1 MSLFLNQSSL
11 PSNNPSQ
18 NTDAIK
24 RNINNSVSNLE
35 KAFDDIYYK
44 NDMAVKWSDTYNKAV
59 FNGNRYVS
67 TQVHNEK
74 LLGNTISQQ
83 TVEMDTK
90 NRMIQFTEA
99 DLKFNQNIV
108 YILYILMIGI
118 SMSVLIMIGVM
129 IYDKKRG
136 ASPLTSVTASSPFSY
151 FKTGGKK

>member
-1 MSLFLNQSSL
+1 MSLFLNQSSF
-11 PSNNPSQ
+11 PANNSSP
-18 NTDAIK
+18 NTDTIK
-24 RNINNSVSNLE
+24 RNVNNSVSNLE

-59 FNGNRYVS
+59 FNGNRYIT
-67 TQVHNEK
+67 TQVHTEK
-74 LLGNTISQQ
+74 LLGNTISNQ

-118 SMSVLIMIGVM
+118 SMAVLVMIGVM
-129 IYDKKRG
+129 IYDKKKG
-136 ASPLTSVTASSPFSY
+136 VSTFSTVTTSSPLSY